1 MHVIMQHPTR
11 QQSNKSKRR
20 YSKNMSCFST
30 FISTS
35 STGPDFVSLLVS
47 LERLAKC
54 SHGHEPVW
62 LLVLQGLLIFPFPSA
77 ELRKNY
83 EITERNRDRRQN
95 KPPRTNGSA
104 QLRDGKV
111 PKSLSR
117 GHHCFLCA
125 KLQICPQ
132 NWLTPGPV
140 KKSSHRPTS
149 YIYMY
154 MQSQSE
160 TVAVHRFLYM
170 QSHVH
175 VQCTLYMH

>member
-1 MHVIMQHPTR
+1 MQHPTR

-35 STGPDFVSLLVS
+35 STGPDFVSLRVS

-77 ELRKNY
+77 ELRKNCV
-83 EITERNRDRRQN
+83 ITERNRDRRKN

-111 PKSLSR
+111 PKSLS
-117 GHHCFLCA
+117 HHCFLCA
-125 KLQICPQ
+125 KLQIFLQ

-140 KKSSHRPTS
+140 KKSSHRPT
-149 YIYMY
+149 
-154 MQSQSE
+154 
-160 TVAVHRFLYM
+160 
-170 QSHVH
+170 
-175 VQCTLYMH
+175 CTCTCTCKVRAKQ